1 MNERIKE
8 LYNQSGGLVRMY
20 DGKLTYFPA
29 YQKNVG
35 NGNFEF
41 SSFDPEKFAE
51 LIIQDC
57 MDVVDGYTKQ
67 RTFETHYDAVEQ
79 IKHLFGIEN

>member
-1 MNERIKE
+1 MNPQIKE
-8 LYNQSGGLVRMY
+8 LAIKAQVEHCISHVR
-20 DGKLTYFPA
+20 L
-29 YQKNVG
+29 Q
-35 NGNFEF
+35 E
-41 SSFDPEKFAE
+41 FAE

-79 IKHLFGIEN
+79 IKNLFEIEN